1 MPFSFMTSWADRWN
15 NGAADKG
22 KPRRLPP
29 ALLYFVIVFVI
40 VAVLAGYPIFWL
52 AAREMLQA
60 RLAHEADRLRCAGYK
75 VELAGQRI
83 GGFPFRLRLHYDR
96 LRVVGPSGWGVT
108 APGLDAQAFV
118 YAPGHWVVVAPAG
131 LEIERGGDGP
141 VSIRGQGLRASIAG
155 VHAAPWRVA
164 LEGEAITF
172 STPPTAH
179 PFIFT
184 RADRF
189 DVLLR
194 PAPDRSGGQ
203 LLMRLTGANVAP
215 SSALAP
221 IAGSKPL
228 TLDLALRLT
237 KPEAFKGAGWA
248 STVQAWARA
257 GGEAQIVRFQAG
269 AGAANLSVV
278 GGGAFH
284 VDKDGR
290 LAGVAPLHVA
300 LPSGLAVL
308 PMIFGGHVN
317 LPERIVAVT
326 VALVRGAGGALDA
339 PLKFQDGR
347 AELEGLA
354 IGPSPRIYLPTVAAD
369 QATPNGTLG
378 QQGLEPASILAQ
390 TPAHEPNTI
399 NNDTARPLQAC
410 PQVRYP

>member
-1 MPFSFMTSWADRWN
+1 MPFSFMTTWADRSK
-15 NGAADKG
+15 NGAAG
-22 KPRRLPP
+22 KSKALRLPP
-29 ALLYFVIVFVI
+29 ALLYLVI
-40 VAVLAGYPIFWL
+40 VAVLAGYAVFWL
-52 AAREMLQA
+52 AAREILQA
-60 RLAHEADRLRCAGYK
+60 RLAHEADQLRCAGYT
-75 VELAGQRI
+75 VELAGQRV

-141 VSIRGQGLRASIAG
+141 VSIKGQGLRASIAG

-164 LEGEAITF
+164 LEGEAMTF

-179 PFIFT
+179 TFIFT

-248 STVQAWARA
+248 STVRAWSRA
-257 GGEAQIVRFQAG
+257 GGEAQIVRFQAS
-269 AGAANLSVV
+269 AGAANLSVN
-278 GGGAFH
+278 GGAFH

-308 PMIFGGHVN
+308 PMIFGGPVN
-317 LPERIVAVT
+317 LLPQRIVAVT

-347 AELEGLA
+347 AELEGIA
-354 IGPSPRIYLPTVAAD
+354 VGPSPRIYLPAVAAD
-369 QATPNGTLG
+369 QATTNEASD
-378 QQGLEPASILAQ
+378 QHGLEPASILAQ

-399 NNDTARPLQAC
+399 NNDTARPIQAC
-410 PQVRYP
+410 PQVRHP